1 MPGSVTIN
9 DHHRET
15 VLDQR
20 TLVPIA
26 LVRWVVVSL
35 VGIVLLVAPWLT
47 VMYYR
52 TNQIENLEQRLQIM
66 EAISIKTSSRLDS
79 MEPLLKETRDT
90 VVKILTSQPY
100 SSR

>member
-1 MPGSVTIN
+1 MGIDQLSKKNV
-9 DHHRET
+9 
-15 VLDQR
+15 VLGDS

-26 LVRWVVVSL
+26 LVRWVVVTIIGL
-35 VGIVLLVAPWLT
+35 TLLIAPWLT
-47 VMYYR
+47 IMYYK
-52 TNQIENLEQRLQIM
+52 TSKIDNLEERLQVM
-66 EAISIKTSSRLDS
+66 ENISVQTKVRLDS